1 MRINGYNIHCSSL
14 TTVPVAAVPIVS
26 LVIRVVLVVPLD
38 QTHHLHFHPPLHPL
52 LPINIH

>member
-1 MRINGYNIHCSSL
+1 MSINGYNIHCSSL

-26 LVIRVVLVVPLD
+26 LVIRVVLVMLLD